1 MDPAGMRPRIRSIN
15 TEDLPIYLY
24 IFGDYRSPFGSSI
37 WGLQIS
43 EYIYNYNTNEETKL
57 SNKYSN
63 GIELTI
69 RCQDHL
75 ILQNNI

>member
-1 MDPAGMRPRIRSIN
+1 MTDRYIS
-15 TEDLPIYLY
+15 
-24 IFGDYRSPFGSSI
+24 IFGDCT
-37 WGLQIS
+37 GLWTLQMTHDQYITIS
-43 EYIYNYNTNEETKL
+43 TNTIEETKL
-57 SNKYSN
+57 SIKYSN